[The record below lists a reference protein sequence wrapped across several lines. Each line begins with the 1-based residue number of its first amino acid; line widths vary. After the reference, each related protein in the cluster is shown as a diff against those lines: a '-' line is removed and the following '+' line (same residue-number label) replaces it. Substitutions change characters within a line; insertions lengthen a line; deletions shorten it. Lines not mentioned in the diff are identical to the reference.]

1 MRRLQYGAGFTV
13 VLFLLLIPAYWS
25 FFYTTP
31 TCSDG
36 KRNGEEAGVDCG
48 GACDKV
54 CAFTAEEPKVLWTK
68 AFRISEGIY
77 NVVSYV
83 ENRNM
88 GVGAK
93 DVPYTITLYDKNG
106 GILTSVEGTTGLPP
120 DSVYPIF
127 AGRVA
132 VGTAEVGSA
141 ELDLGAIDTWERMTH
156 GREQFTVLSRTLKG
170 ADSTPRLTAT
180 IYNEA
185 LEDTQNVE
193 VVATIF
199 DNRRVPLTV
208 SRTTIPLF
216 EAQTEKSITF
226 TWPEPIAKTF
236 RSCEVPSDVI
246 LAIDLS
252 GSINND
258 GGNPPE
264 PISSVL
270 KAASAFTSR
279 LEDGDKVSV
288 VTFATVAE
296 LRAALTEA
304 KGAIASAIL
313 KLGVDPKDEQGSTNI
328 GDALAVAET
337 ELSSARHNVDAR
349 KVIVLL
355 TDGKANA
362 PEPTEDAEGY
372 ALYAADVLKERGT
385 EIFTIGLGKE
395 VNSTFLKLLATKDKN
410 SFFATDT
417 SALENIYNSI
427 SQSICE
433 DGAAI
438 IEIIPKPE
446 SAVK

>member
-13 VLFLLLIPAYWS
+13 VLFLLLFPAYWS

-304 KGAIASAIL
+304 KDAIASAIL